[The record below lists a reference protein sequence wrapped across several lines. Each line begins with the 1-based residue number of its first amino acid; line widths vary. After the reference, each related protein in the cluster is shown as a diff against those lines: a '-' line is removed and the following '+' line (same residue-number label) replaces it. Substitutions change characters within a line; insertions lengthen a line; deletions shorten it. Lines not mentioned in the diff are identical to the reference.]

1 MAHNIDV
8 ALGANETIRCGVDI
22 AVCIVQ
28 WDRLSACPPKFAHRL
43 CLVSWSEILEAMSS
57 LYSPVVLDHFQN
69 PRNAGD
75 LPGATAQVEVT
86 NPVCGDV
93 LRLAARLQNGRVSE
107 ARFKTRG
114 CVAAIACS
122 SWLTEWVV
130 GKSEVELRA
139 LRPADLA
146 ERLGGLA
153 PASLHAADLA
163 CDALRALLAQ
173 QKH

>member
-1 MAHNIDV
+1 
-8 ALGANETIRCGVDI
+8 
-22 AVCIVQ
+22 
-28 WDRLSACPPKFAHRL
+28 
-43 CLVSWSEILEAMSS
+43 MSS
-57 LYSPVVLDHFQN
+57 LYSPAVLEHFQN

-75 LPGATAQVEVT
+75 LPGATSQVEVT

-93 LRLAARLQNGRVSE
+93 LRLAARVGNGRILE

-122 SWLTEWVV
+122 SWLTEWML
-130 GKSEVELRA
+130 GKSEAELRA
-139 LRPADLA
+139 LRPGQVADN
-146 ERLGGLA
+146 LGGLA

-173 QKH
+173 GVPPASSR